1 MFSSVRT
8 TIACVWKM
16 AFGCEWLNFSIMLGA
31 ILFRTRWWTS
41 DELTNSY
48 LVKTKWQIEAAKLGS
63 LCSIC
68 KKMWRAASWER
79 AEIVCTD
86 LSSCCRA
93 SAAQHCVL
101 FLGSA
106 LPGAVTL
113 CSMCWEQWGGLRL
126 WAQLSWLCADTWG
139 PRGALSVSPSVSHHV
154 SLLHLRSAVL
164 CGSSHT
170 AGSLQEL
177 SGRPPAGRMVAVQA
191 VLTAESK
198 STCTN
203 FVPAL

>member
-1 MFSSVRT
+1 MAEFFHNAWSNSVRT
-8 TIACVWKM
+8 H
-16 AFGCEWLNFSIMLGA
+16 
-31 ILFRTRWWTS
+31 WWTS

-63 LCSIC
+63 LCRHVQ
-68 KKMWRAASWER
+68 KMWRAASWER
-79 AEIVCTD
+79 AEIVCRLTCPRAAEPQ
-86 LSSCCRA
+86 LPSTVCSFWAVSSQAQSRCA
-93 SAAQHCVL
+93 PSAE
-101 FLGSA
+101 S
-106 LPGAVTL
+106 
-113 CSMCWEQWGGLRL
+113 SEGGLGCE
-126 WAQLSWLCADTWG
+126 LSCHGCVRIHAG

-154 SLLHLRSAVL
+154 SLLYLRSAVL

-198 STCTN
+198 STCTD